1 MECLDD
7 LAEDKNLI
15 LDDLAKISVF
25 FFFPNFEMDLVI
37 GGSGLMVV
45 VLVVL
50 MVLWV

>member
-25 FFFPNFEMDLVI
+25 FFFLI
-37 GGSGLMVV
+37 LR
-45 VLVVL
+45 
-50 MVLWV
+50 WIW